1 MRIFR
6 FLLIVV
12 ASSCATTLSAGT
24 GAQLYNEFT
33 DSDSFYPEQR
43 WQQYVDELG
52 QKLVQ
57 HSGDA
62 GRRYYFFVLDSPE
75 INAFA
80 TPDAY
85 IYINRGLITY
95 LSSEDQLAAVI
106 GHEIA
111 HVVAR
116 HAAKRKT
123 TSLLGTGAG
132 IAAMLLTGRGEMMQ
146 VADAT
151 TRTMIAGY
159 GREME
164 LEADRIGAEIIA
176 KAGYNPLAV
185 IESVH
190 VLKDQELFS
199 KEVRNQPS
207 NYHGLFATH
216 PQNDKRLHEA
226 VEFAQA
232 KLPETVS
239 GSVRDFWSML
249 DGMKFGAEVAAGVS
263 KPHIFYDKTLRL
275 VIEFPIGWK
284 VNFNN
289 RQVLGTSPASRKDS
303 AWISVVRHLPD
314 DEMEPEEFVR
324 EVLKREDIETETR
337 IDLDCCKDVYIAEL
351 TIESTDNTSAL
362 LAVFKRNQDVYVL
375 RGEAG
380 KGSDPKTFRSEF
392 ESVIAGIRALLPS
405 DLDDSTT
412 RKLKIVEARP
422 GDTYESLARK
432 SALIPYTEETL
443 RLINGHHPTGEPRAG
458 DFVKII
464 E

>member
-1 MRIFR
+1 MRIFKSIA
-6 FLLIVV
+6 LL
-12 ASSCATTLSAGT
+12 AACCCAMQLYANT
-24 GAQLYNEFT
+24 GAQLFNEFT

-43 WQQYVDELG
+43 WQEYVDELG

-57 HSGDA
+57 YSGDA

-95 LSSEDQLAAVI
+95 LSSEDQLAAVV

-132 IAAMLLTGRGEMMQ
+132 FAAMLLTGRHELMQ

-176 KAGYNPLAV
+176 EAGYNPLAV

-207 NYHGLFATH
+207 NYHGLFASH

-226 VEFAQA
+226 VEFALE
-232 KLPETVS
+232 KLPNRVR
-239 GSVRDFWSML
+239 GNIRDFWSML
-249 DGMKFGAEVAAGVS
+249 DGMKFGAEVAAGIS

-275 VIEFPIGWK
+275 IIEFPIGWR

-289 RQVLGTSPASRKDS
+289 TQVIGTSPATRQGS
-303 AWISVVRHLPD
+303 AWISVVRHTPET
-314 DEMEPEEFVR
+314 EMEPEKFVR
-324 EVLKREDIETETR
+324 DVLKREDIESESR
-337 IDLDCCKDVYIAEL
+337 IDLTCCKDVYIAEL
-351 TIESTDNTSAL
+351 TIENTDNTAASLAL
-362 LAVFKRNQDVYVL
+362 LTRNQDIYVL

-380 KGSDPKTFRSEF
+380 KGTDPKKFRAEL
-392 ESVIAGIRALLPS
+392 ESVIAGIRALQPS
-405 DLDDSTT
+405 DLDESTS
-412 RKLKIVEARP
+412 RKLKIVEAQP

-458 DFVKII
+458 DFVKIV